1 MALFQW
7 RGKIVVWIVNIAF
20 ATKMRVYCAT
30 VCYTSNNG
38 KKAHFASQ
46 RTYAIIGAII
56 HSKILVVRPIGFV
69 GIRKIMH

>member
-1 MALFQW
+1 MALIQW
-7 RGKIVVWIVNIAF
+7 LGKIVVWMVNIAF

-56 HSKILVVRPIGFV
+56 RSKILVVRPIGFV